1 MYLLNENNAFFFFFR
16 FGEICNACVLI
27 VKRWRMLPKDT
38 KKNWHHV
45 VDSRVGPG
53 GSKVTFRNV
62 KKKVEP
68 VEEKFEKIRKKKV
81 KVKKVI
87 KPDLNLTDND
97 VSGFIDLTYFKRYSK
112 IFLFVFYIE

>member
-1 MYLLNENNAFFFFFR
+1 
-16 FGEICNACVLI
+16 
-27 VKRWRMLPKDT
+27 MLPKDT

-112 IFLFVFYIE
+112 IFLFVFILSETNLLLRTHKYFSLL